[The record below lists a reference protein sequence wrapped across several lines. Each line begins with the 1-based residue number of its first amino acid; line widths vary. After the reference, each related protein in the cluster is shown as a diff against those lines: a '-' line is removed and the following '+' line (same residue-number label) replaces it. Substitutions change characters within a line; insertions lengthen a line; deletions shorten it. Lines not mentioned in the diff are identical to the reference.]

1 MMKLFVALALV
12 AFASA
17 SCPNCV
23 AACSAATGADCS
35 DDTMGC
41 AYESTTACG
50 CTSCDNSV
58 DTYRVGCGLDVCSRR
73 LTETSDLEEATPQS
87 AQWGRRRRRFFDN
100 RRRRRRFFDNRRR
113 RRRTNYPAPP
123 PLPPPASSPTRPAST
138 PLALTLPAR
147 PPSTP

>member
-41 AYESTTACG
+41 AYESTTSCG

-113 RRRTNYPAPP
+113 RRPFFDNRRRRRRTAYPTPFP
-123 PLPPPASSPTRPAST
+123 TPFPTPYPSPCPTAYPT
-138 PLALTLPAR
+138 
-147 PPSTP
+147 